1 MSATAHAHVLGLSQ
15 HRRVRLLGT
24 IGAIGASVVLGAIT
38 SLYVA
43 PEFVVTV
50 ANQLWSC
57 F

>member
-1 MSATAHAHVLGLSQ
+1 MSELAYARVSGLSRQ
-15 HRRVRLLGT
+15 RGVRLLGA